1 MRFCSYDASHRAQE
15 CACGQRIGGRT
26 HRTDESHPG
35 AVTQLTPPPARHV
48 GGEPQTVAARP
59 RYSLPLRVSL
69 PAEGERISHA
79 TKANTGVGHFVSSC
93 GLNAAGAGATFGTV
107 TAFIIAFD
115 IVLRG
120 LRLLLFALA
129 CVLFVV
135 FAVDWLVRTR
145 RINPFGPVARFF
157 RKAVDP
163 LIMPVERRIVRAGGT
178 PASAPWWTLVAVV
191 VGGIVLILALQF
203 VRDLVVSTIVSAN
216 AGPRGLYV
224 LLVGWTFGILQLALI
239 VRIIASWIRLN
250 PYGRWIRWS
259 YSLTEWLLRPLR
271 SVIPPFGMI
280 DVTPIVAY
288 FILVFLES
296 IMRSLGA

>member
-1 MRFCSYDASHRAQE
+1 
-15 CACGQRIGGRT
+15 
-26 HRTDESHPG
+26 
-35 AVTQLTPPPARHV
+35 
-48 GGEPQTVAARP
+48 
-59 RYSLPLRVSL
+59 
-69 PAEGERISHA
+69 
-79 TKANTGVGHFVSSC
+79 
-93 GLNAAGAGATFGTV
+93 LNAAGAGATFGTV